1 VNEVR
6 FASADVEVVVLPEVG
21 ARLHR
26 LRAFGHELLRTP
38 PDPEAHRREPFYW
51 GCFTM
56 APWCNRIE
64 ADRIEVGR
72 RTIELGSNFDDGS
85 AIHGQVYDRPWAD
98 HGDGSFA
105 VSGGGDGWPWT
116 YEVGLR
122 LEVVGQVVRIEQ
134 VLRNTAAD
142 PMPAGLGLHP
152 WFRRPIEVAIG
163 GDEVYT
169 PNTGTPARPVS
180 VADAFDLRRLGG
192 MPSGLDATW
201 ARLADPPVEL
211 RWPDLGVHAVLRA
224 TGPTVHI
231 VAASPDD
238 LDAIAIEPETHA
250 PQGLRRLRNGEPG
263 ALAWLDP
270 GRELRLVTE
279 LTFARGAPGG
289 ATDSRRRDPGAGPP
303 TDGAPG

>member
-6 FASADVEVVVLPEVG
+6 FASDDVEVVVLPEVG

-38 PDPEAHRREPFYW
+38 VDPETHRREPFYW
-51 GCFTM
+51 GGFVM

-64 ADRIEVGR
+64 AVRVEVAG
-72 RTIELGSNFDDGS
+72 RTIQLGSNFDDGS
-85 AIHGQVYDRPWAD
+85 AIHGQVYDRPWARRP
-98 HGDGSFA
+98 DGSFA

-122 LEVVGQVVRIEQ
+122 VEVAGHVVRIEQ
-134 VLRNTAAD
+134 FLRNTAAD
-142 PMPAGLGLHP
+142 PMPAGLGIHP
-152 WFRRPIEVAIG
+152 WFRRPLEVAIG

-169 PNTGTPARPVS
+169 PNAGTPARPVP
-180 VADAFDLRRLGG
+180 VADVYDRRRLGE

-201 ARLADPPVEL
+201 ARLVDPQVEL
-211 RWPDLGVHAVLRA
+211 RWPDLGVQAVLRA

-231 VAASPDD
+231 VAASPGH

-263 ALAWLDP
+263 ALAWLRP
-270 GRELRLVTE
+270 GGELRLVTE
-279 LTFARGAPGG
+279 LRLSREAHGRGD
-289 ATDSRRRDPGAGPP
+289 DSRR
-303 TDGAPG
+303 